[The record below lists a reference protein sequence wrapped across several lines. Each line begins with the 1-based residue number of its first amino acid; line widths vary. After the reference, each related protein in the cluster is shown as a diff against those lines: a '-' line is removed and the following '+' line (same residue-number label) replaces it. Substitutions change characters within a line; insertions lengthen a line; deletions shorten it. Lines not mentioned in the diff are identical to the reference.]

1 MGRFMPL
8 ELPPG
13 VFANGTNQQA
23 QGRWRDSSLVRWA
36 SGTLGPVGGWRTW
49 TNLTNKVTGIPRSG
63 IAWTDNSGNRW
74 VAAGSASNLYIYD
87 DSAEIYDITP
97 SSGFTPG
104 SADAD
109 ATTGYGEWIYG
120 WSTYGD
126 ERPDTGIR
134 VPATMWKLSTW
145 GEDLI
150 ASTQFDGGDGNLW
163 YWDSSA
169 GTGTKA
175 ALISNAPTK
184 NLSHVVTG
192 ERFLVAIGAD
202 EDRTK
207 VQWSDQE
214 QYNTWTPAS
223 TNQAG
228 SLVLGTDGDLL
239 TGVTVRG
246 QTLILGTQDVFTMT
260 YIGAPFIFGFEKVGV
275 DCGVVSQNAVVVADG
290 VAYWMG
296 ERGFFTFD
304 GYVRS
309 LLPCDVIDFIQDNV
323 ETVQISK
330 SIAWANAEF
339 AEIWWVFP
347 DQDTEECSLAVSYNY
362 REKHWATHS
371 FPRTAVCGRAP
382 FANPLLWSSNGQ
394 PYEHE
399 VGTAYPLIPSGDADL
414 YAESGPIQLMDGDR
428 LLSCTSLIPDE
439 NTLASTNV
447 TFYGRMYPTDS
458 DTVLGPYTL
467 EAPTDVRF
475 TQRSVRLRVTGATAT
490 NWRWGIPRLEVTP
503 GGRR

>member
-1 MGRFMPL
+1 MGKFIPL

-23 QGRWRDSSLVRWA
+23 AHRWRDSSLVRWSNGA
-36 SGTLGPVGGWRTW
+36 LGPVGGWQTW
-49 TNLTNKVTGIPRSG
+49 TQLTNKTTGVPRSAL
-63 IAWTDNSGNRW
+63 AWTDNSGNRW
-74 VAAGSASNLYIYD
+74 MAAGTASKLHVYND
-87 DSAEIYDITP
+87 AGEIYDITP
-97 SSGFTPG
+97 TGFTAG
-104 SADAD
+104 REDASSE
-109 ATTGYGEWIYG
+109 TGYGKWLFG
-120 WSTYGD
+120 KSTYGN
-126 ERPDTGIR
+126 ERPDTGQR
-134 VPATMWKLSTW
+134 EPATMFKLSTW

-150 ASTQFDGGDGNLW
+150 AGTQFDGGDGKLY
-163 YWDSSA
+163 YWDSSV

-184 NLSHVVTG
+184 NLSHIVTG

-214 QYNTWTPAS
+214 NHNSWTPAS

-228 SLVLGTDGDLL
+228 SLSLGTNGELI
-239 TGVTVRG
+239 TAVTVRG
-246 QTLILGTQDVFTMT
+246 QTLILGTNDVFTMN
-260 YIGAPFIFGFEKVGV
+260 YIGPPFIFGFEKVGT
-275 DCGVVSQNAVVVADG
+275 DCGVVSQQACAVVDG

-309 LLPCDVIDFIQDNV
+309 LLPCDVLEFVQDNIS
-323 ETVQISK
+323 EVQVSK
-330 SIAWANAEF
+330 TIAWANSEF
-339 AEIWWVFP
+339 AEVWFIFP
-347 DQDTEECSLAVSYNY
+347 DDTTNECSKAVSYNY

-371 FPRTAVCGRAP
+371 FARTAVAGRGSFNHP
-382 FANPLLWSSNGQ
+382 MLWASNGQ

-399 VGTAYPLIPSGDADL
+399 VGTAYPLIPSGAGTV

-428 LLSCTSLIPDE
+428 MLSCTSLIPDE
-439 NTLASTNV
+439 KTLGSTNV

-458 DTVLGPYTL
+458 DSVLGPYTL

-475 TQRSVRLRVTGATAT
+475 TQRSVRLRVTGDSATE
-490 NWRWGIPRLEVTP
+490 WRWGIPRLEVSP